1 MAITAPVLAGYTLP
15 YTSGVDGFSYSPA
28 YRGGSV
34 RLGNGTLAYDLVND
48 TVKRTFELTWR
59 HVTEAQR
66 DTINT
71 AYNAIRK
78 TSAAFTAPDGQTA
91 TVNRAE
97 DQTDLRWGTKLASG
111 GRVLWSAT
119 LRLEEV

>member
-1 MAITAPVLAGYTLP
+1 MAITTPVLAGYTLAQVVEP
-15 YTSGVDGFSYSPA
+15 DGFSYGPS

-34 RLGNGTLAYDLVND
+34 RLASGALAYDLVSD
-48 TVKRTFELTWR
+48 TVKRTFELSWR
-59 HVTEAQR
+59 NVTETER
-66 DTINT
+66 NTINT

-97 DQTDLRWGTKLASG
+97 DQVELRWSSKKFAGGVLRWSG
-111 GRVLWSAT
+111 T

>member
-1 MAITAPVLAGYTLP
+1 MAITTPVLAGYTLAQVAEP
-15 YTSGVDGFSYSPA
+15 DGFSVGRS
-28 YRGGSV
+28 YRGGSL
-34 RLGNGTLAYDLVND
+34 RLASGSLAYDLVND
-48 TVKRTFELTWR
+48 TYKRTFELSWR
-59 HVTEAQR
+59 NVTEAQR
-66 DTINT
+66 NTIDT

-97 DQTDLRWGTKLASG
+97 DQVELRWSG
-111 GRVLWSAT
+111 KKFAGGIQRWSGT